1 MTIMIIVLIINLSK
15 GAMPPH
21 LPESNE
27 QNLIVIDTTGGSVQ
41 EAVSTIK
48 EIILNKAALFR
59 W

>member
-1 MTIMIIVLIINLSK
+1 
-15 GAMPPH
+15 MPPH

-27 QNLIVIDTTGGSVQ
+27 QNLIVIDTTVGSVQ
-41 EAVSTIK
+41 EAISTIK